1 MPPLKWLGH
10 QLLSSFLCRM
20 RGSCEGDNGWGFR
33 QLRVWGEEII
43 SILGAGGG
51 MQDVLVSQS
60 EAGVMCWAR
69 LTCILLPWAG
79 TDICFSFFSYHSSL
93 KITCCQKQDNIEL
106 TKHQVHYLNQWV
118 RYWNQSCVILL
129 FFFGLQVL
137 LIRKLHEVA
146 CHGWRRN
153 LLRFEAKGKK
163 KWFWLFQCRV
173 LHWFT
178 DVW

>member
-79 TDICFSFFSYHSSL
+79 TDICFSFFLPQQPQNNLLPKTGQYWAYEAPSSL
-93 KITCCQKQDNIEL
+93 FKSVSKILKSILCNSVVFFVC
-106 TKHQVHYLNQWV
+106 
-118 RYWNQSCVILL
+118 RCYWLENCM
-129 FFFGLQVL
+129 
-137 LIRKLHEVA
+137 R
-146 CHGWRRN
+146 
-153 LLRFEAKGKK
+153 
-163 KWFWLFQCRV
+163 WLV
-173 LHWFT
+173 MV
-178 DVW
+178 DAEIY